1 MRYVFYINEQTLYRL
16 EGDLPPSNEYVIF
29 ELDEDLP
36 VDLLEV
42 VFDGNTYSL
51 RKIPPERLFER
62 LKQEKL
68 QQLRMLFASRISG
81 TDYILIKIE
90 EAKLLNQDIQPLLEK
105 YATQLQER
113 QQLRQRYEELK
124 QAIQNAT
131 TLEELNAID
140 LTL

>member
-1 MRYVFYINEQTLYRL
+1 MVK
-16 EGDLPPSNEYVIF
+16 
-29 ELDEDLP
+29 
-36 VDLLEV
+36 VDLDKVKE
-42 VFDGNTYSL
+42 
-51 RKIPPERLFER
+51 I
-62 LKQEKL
+62 KL
-68 QQLRMLFASRISG
+68 QELKNYIASLLSQ
-81 TDYILIKIE
+81 TDYIITKIE

-105 YATQLQER
+105 YAIQLQER

>member
-1 MRYVFYINEQTLYRL
+1 MRVWAYLHPQLNILCCAILPEAVPQDIQAIEFEVEDINDIIYDGTQIRL
-16 EGDLPPSNEYVIF
+16 KTVEEKLNE
-29 ELDEDLP
+29 
-36 VDLLEV
+36 
-42 VFDGNTYSL
+42 
-51 RKIPPERLFER
+51 R
-62 LKQEKL
+62 KQEKL
-68 QQLRMLFASRISG
+68 QQLKQIFASKIAQ
-81 TDYILIKIE
+81 TDYILVKIE
-90 EAKLLNQDIQPLLEK
+90 EARLLNQDIQPLLEK

>member
-1 MRYVFYINEQTLYRL
+1 MKVYAYLHPQLNILCCAV
-16 EGDLPPSNEYVIF
+16 LPEAVPQDVQAIE
-29 ELDEDLP
+29 
-36 VDLLEV
+36 LEV
-42 VFDGNTYSL
+42 QDVSDVIYDGTQ
-51 RKIPPERLFER
+51 IRLKTLEEK
-62 LKQEKL
+62 LNEHKQEKL
-68 QQLRMLFASRISG
+68 QQLKQIFTSKIAQ
-81 TDYILIKIE
+81 TDYILVRIE

-105 YATQLQER
+105 YSTQLQER

>member
-1 MRYVFYINEQTLYRL
+1 MKVYAYLHPDLNILCCAVLPEAVPQGVKSVEFEVQDVSDVIYDGIQIRLKTLEEKLNEH
-16 EGDLPPSNEYVIF
+16 
-29 ELDEDLP
+29 
-36 VDLLEV
+36 
-42 VFDGNTYSL
+42 
-51 RKIPPERLFER
+51 
-62 LKQEKL
+62 KQEKL
-68 QQLRMLFASRISG
+68 QQLRQIFASRISQ
-81 TDYILIKIE
+81 TDYVFIKIE

-113 QQLRQRYEELK
+113 QRLRQRYDELK

>member
-1 MRYVFYINEQTLYRL
+1 MVK
-16 EGDLPPSNEYVIF
+16 
-29 ELDEDLP
+29 
-36 VDLLEV
+36 VDL
-42 VFDGNTYSL
+42 DKAK
-51 RKIPPERLFER
+51 KI
-62 LKQEKL
+62 KL
-68 QQLRMLFASRISG
+68 QELKNYIANLLSK
-81 TDYILIKIE
+81 TDYIITKIE

-113 QQLRQRYEELK
+113 QQIRQRYEELK